1 MTPPRHISL
10 DFWGTLAQPNPS
22 YAIARNGY
30 LAKLFG
36 VPVKEVETKYSQL
49 KRWLD
54 KGAAEVGA
62 SIPPDLC
69 WDLLVRNLSPGFSP
83 EDDAFD
89 VMCHAEKLF
98 LKNAP
103 IISSETRDQIARLSK
118 QGVTFSIGSNTNF
131 ICGERLWGYV
141 KWLRLPFSFGVFSD
155 EIMVSKPHPAFF
167 DKIKEQV
174 KGRELVHIGDSYEC
188 DITGSHLANIQ
199 GVLIKDALDLSR
211 VLSQF

>member
-10 DFWGTLAQPNPS
+10 DFWGTLAQANPA
-22 YAIARNGY
+22 YAIARNRY
-30 LAKLFG
+30 LAALFT
-36 VPVKEVETKYSQL
+36 VPVKEVETKYTQI

-54 KGAAEVGA
+54 KGAAEMGA

-89 VMCHAEKLF
+89 VMCHVEKLF

-103 IISSETRDQIARLSK
+103 IISPETRGHIIRLAK
-118 QGVTFSIGSNTNF
+118 RGVTFSIGSNTNF
-131 ICGERLWGYV
+131 IPGERLWKLGIQEG
-141 KWLRLPFSFGVFSD
+141 LPLSFGVFSD
-155 EIMVSKPHPAFF
+155 EIMVSKPHPTFF

-188 DITGSHLANIQ
+188 DITGSHLAGIQ
-199 GVLIKDALDLSR
+199 GVLIKDVLDLPR